1 MYRLNVIFTILTISF
16 FFSSSFSLSAQ
27 DLIASANEAP
37 LEATTLHIVAD
48 DDSGIFFTDPE
59 NKLCFIDFSEIN
71 GYAKH
76 LYVKNQTGDMII
88 DEAVWDL
95 PENSIYEL
103 DFEEYTK
110 GNYKIELHTYS
121 SIINKKLDVR

>member
-1 MYRLNVIFTILTISF
+1 MKRLNVIFAILSISLF
-16 FFSSSFSLSAQ
+16 LSSAITAQ
-27 DLIASANEAP
+27 DMMASTSEAP

-59 NKLCFIDFSEIN
+59 NKVCFIDFSEIN

-76 LYVKNQTGDMII
+76 LYVKDTEGTMVI
-88 DEAVWDL
+88 DEVLWDL

>member
-1 MYRLNVIFTILTISF
+1 MKRLYVIFAILSISF
-16 FFSSSFSLSAQ
+16 FISTTLSAQ
-27 DLIASANEAP
+27 ELMASTNEAP

-59 NKLCFIDFSEIN
+59 NKVCFIDFSEIN

-76 LYVKNQTGDMII
+76 LYVKDKSNNMII
-88 DEAVWDL
+88 DEVLWDL

>member
-1 MYRLNVIFTILTISF
+1 MKRLYVIFTIL
-16 FFSSSFSLSAQ
+16 SLSLLVSNGLFAQ
-27 DLIASANEAP
+27 NLMASADNAP

-76 LYVKNQTGDMII
+76 LYVKDQAGEMII
-88 DEAVWDL
+88 DEVLWDL

>member
-1 MYRLNVIFTILTISF
+1 MNRIIFIFTILTFSF
-16 FFSSSFSLSAQ
+16 LFSSSLSAQ
-27 DLIASANEAP
+27 NLLASTSETP

-76 LYVKNQTGDMII
+76 LYVKNEANEMVI
-88 DEAVWDL
+88 DEVLWDL

-110 GNYKIELHTYS
+110 GNYKIELHTYA